1 MAMRR
6 LLYVTLSI
14 LLALAGC
21 RQGSVDSPRLV
32 ELDSLIA
39 VAPDSAAA
47 LLAAYPDDSL
57 RTDDDRAYHAL
68 LLTQA
73 KYKAY
78 IHAYRLDTIN
88 LAVAHYA
95 DGHDTDKRTRSLLY
109 KGCVFEELPRL
120 DSAMYYY
127 KAAEDHAARS
137 GDTYHRGYA
146 LMRQA
151 WLYQTQQ
158 LASTNRVAAN
168 KFRLALVF
176 FKKLGD
182 KDRQLDCM
190 TELSSLL
197 YPFDA
202 DSALFYVNQSEDL
215 CNFLGDEARLYT
227 IKRIKAQIMLDM
239 QRYGEAKSLALEVMN
254 HCNSPIEYYNCA
266 LSLTYAYSKLG
277 LVDSAEFFL
286 NLAPQPSSHRDSVIY
301 FRALAE
307 LRQAQNDINGYV
319 TNSELAINST
329 GIINN
334 SAAKN
339 GLSIYEAQVE
349 KYLANKKS
357 HAQRS
362 RLTKLLLCLIVLSTM
377 LGCVAWGI
385 HLRRKQVE
393 KQAEKLSKDLNLLD
407 NKLLQALSEHERA
420 LNDRIELKKRLG
432 QETALRSMLESKL
445 QKESDSKKQLQQALE
460 NLKEHSRLLGENP
473 TLKLTENWVSMLVQ
487 LVNKFNSKKQKD
499 RTLRENVNKE
509 IFTDELLQCLVQYI
523 DTKYNGLATKVANQG
538 NLNNRDINVMCMH
551 FCGFSNAAIKA
562 YMGTTDDH
570 YVTTRKRFI
579 AKTVLHNSTNIN
591 DIISRFT
598 SLDTLK
604 KHPSSTDD

>member
-1 MAMRR
+1 MKQ
-6 LLYVTLSI
+6 LSAIITII

-21 RQGSVDSPRLV
+21 QQGSVDSPRLV

-57 RTDDDRAYHAL
+57 LTNDDRAYRAM

-78 IHAYRLDTIN
+78 IPAYRLDTIN

-95 DGHDTDKRTRSLLY
+95 DGHDTGKRTRSLLY
-109 KGCVFEELPRL
+109 KGCVFEDLSRL

-146 LMRQA
+146 LMRMA

-158 LASTNRVAAN
+158 SASTNRIAAN
-168 KFRLALVF
+168 KFRLALDL

-182 KDRQLDCM
+182 KGRQLDCM

-202 DSALFYVNQSEDL
+202 DSALYFVKQSEEYCL
-215 CNFLGDEARLYT
+215 LLGNEARLYT
-227 IKRIKAQIMLDM
+227 IKRVKAQIMLDM
-239 QRYGEAKSLALEVMN
+239 QRYREAKNLALEVMN
-254 HCNSPIEYYNCA
+254 HCNSPIEYYNSA
-266 LSLTYAYSKLG
+266 ITLTYAYSKLG
-277 LVDSAEFFL
+277 IVDSAEFFF
-286 NLAPQPSSHRDSVIY
+286 NLAPQPFSHRDSVIY

-307 LRQAQNDINGYV
+307 LRQAKHDINGYV
-319 TNSELAINST
+319 NNSELAINT
-329 GIINN
+329 TDIIED
-334 SAAKN
+334 SVAKK

-349 KYLANKKS
+349 KYLVIKKTQ
-357 HAQRS
+357 AQRN
-362 RLTKLLLCLIVLSTM
+362 RLAKLLLCVIALMAVLGY
-377 LGCVAWGI
+377 LAW
-385 HLRRKQVE
+385 RMQFKR
-393 KQAEKLSKDLNLLD
+393 KQAEEQAKKMGKNLNLLD
-407 NKLLQALSEHERA
+407 RQLSQALSEHEQA
-420 LNDRIELKKRLG
+420 QNDSIELKKRLG
-432 QETALRSMLESKL
+432 QETALKSMLESKL
-445 QKESDSKKQLQQALE
+445 QQESDSKKQLLQALE
-460 NLKEHSRLLGENP
+460 NLKEHSRLLGEHP
-473 TLKLTENWVSMLVQ
+473 TLKLTENWVSMLVE

-499 RTLRENVNKE
+499 RTLRECVNKE

-523 DTKYNGLATKVANQG
+523 DAKYEGLATKVADQG
-538 NLNNRDINVMCMH
+538 DLNNRDINVMCMH

-604 KHPSSTDD
+604 KHPSSTAD